1 MRIVVLDGFA
11 LNPGDLSWRPLE
23 ELGQCAIYDR
33 TPPESVIERAREAEI
48 LLTNKAPVSRES
60 IQRLPRLTYVGVLA
74 TGYDIVDI
82 AAARRRRIVVTNIP
96 NYGTPSVAQMVFAH
110 LLNLTTRAADHAR
123 GVREGRWQQ
132 NGEWCY
138 WDHPLVEISGLS
150 IGIIGFG
157 RIGQA
162 VATIARAFGMKVL
175 AFDTQ
180 QQAGPRG
187 DVEWVDLDE
196 IFRRSDVVSLHCPLT
211 EANRR
216 MVGRDRLSQM
226 KRTAYLINTSRGP
239 LVDEAALAEAL
250 HDGRIAGGA
259 GRALRRA
266 ACGGQPSVA
275 RPELFSHAA
284 HRLGHASRP
293 ATASHHRRGERPR
306 VSWRPAAERGVTA
319 ARK

>member
-23 ELGQCAIYDR
+23 ELGQCAIYHR
-33 TPPESVIERAREAEI
+33 TPPESVIERAAEAEI

-250 HDGRIAGGA
+250 HDGRIAGA
-259 GRALRRA
+259 GLDVLSAE
-266 ACGGQPSVA
+266 P
-275 RPELFSHAA
+275 
-284 HRLGHASRP
+284 
-293 ATASHHRRGERPR
+293 
-306 VSWRPAAERGVTA
+306 PAADNPLLLAPNCFLTPHIAWATQA
-319 ARK
+319 ARQRLLTIAVENVLAFLGGRPQNVV